1 MNDFVSTNWPLL
13 VIGALIAFV
22 VLWWVIMATRR
33 TRVSVDRRDTLDEG
47 AERAARN
54 QALIDAAPAAGTSSA
69 PVPPITPD
77 AIGGAGVAVST
88 GAEDAQIESLA
99 SRDSASDDLTRIK
112 GLGPKLAATLAGLG
126 VTRFDQIAA
135 WTDADI
141 DRIDPQLGRFQGRI
155 RRDSWVEQARY
166 LSVGDLDGFQQR
178 FGAQ

>member
-13 VIGALIAFV
+13 VIGALIALV

-33 TRVSVDRRDTLDEG
+33 TRVAVDRRDTLDEG

-54 QALIDAAPAAGTSSA
+54 QALIDAAPAATTRSL
-69 PVPPITPD
+69 PVPPATPD

-88 GAEDAQIESLA
+88 GAEDAQIESA
-99 SRDSASDDLTRIK
+99 AKYEADGDDLTRIK
-112 GLGPKLAATLAGLG
+112 GLGPKLAATLADLG
-126 VTRFDQIAA
+126 VTRFGQIAT

-141 DRIDPQLGRFQGRI
+141 DRIDARLGRFQGRI
-155 RRDSWVEQARY
+155 RRDSWVEQAQY
-166 LSVGDLDGFQQR
+166 LAKGDLEGFQQR